1 MAAPQPRSKER
12 GCGALPR
19 RSSRGAASG
28 AAVSGTSARAGALF
42 RGTSSSCSEPR
53 TVRGQLLLSLGEEL
67 RERSKQVPR
76 SSSAV
81 RVSSDEDTQR
91 AIDRT
96 RLAERGERLNGL
108 DVDAE
113 AECRSRIDPS
123 RSPAR
128 RFDCVPRSE
137 SESPA
142 SSREIPRAPFVP
154 RWRALRSTKDPAPGC
169 FRPASRTTDAPSRA
183 ARERGSCRRRSPR
196 SGRRRRTKIGD
207 RT

>member
-1 MAAPQPRSKER
+1 M
-12 GCGALPR
+12 
-19 RSSRGAASG
+19 SG
-28 AAVSGTSARAGALF
+28 ASARAGALF

-169 FRPASRTTDAPSRA
+169 FRPASRTTMRRLVRHENEAPVA
-183 ARERGSCRRRSPR
+183 DEAHGREGGAEQR
-196 SGRRRRTKIGD
+196 SGIGHD
-207 RT
+207 DTGRVLFPNNQPGNDDLYSL